1 MEIQQET
8 TMISKEII
16 INRKRWYDNNGYEYE
31 PFEQFVATVSKT
43 MEMLLNH
50 GYEEV
55 NVVYK
60 RRIVAI
66 VTYNKII

>member
-1 MEIQQET
+1 
-8 TMISKEII
+8 MISKEII

>member
-1 MEIQQET
+1 MT
-8 TMISKEII
+8 PKEITI
-16 INRKRWYDNNGYEYE
+16 YRKRLYDNNGSKYE

-66 VTYNKII
+66 VTFNKII

>member
-1 MEIQQET
+1 MT
-8 TMISKEII
+8 SKEITI
-16 INRKRWYDNNGYEYE
+16 YRKRLYDNNGYEYE

-66 VTYNKII
+66 VTFNKIK

>member
-1 MEIQQET
+1 MVP
-8 TMISKEII
+8 KEITI
-16 INRKRWYDNNGYEYE
+16 YRKRWYNKNGYEYE

-43 MEMLLNH
+43 MEMLLNQ

-60 RRIVAI
+60 RGIVAI
-66 VTYNKII
+66 VTFNKII

>member
-1 MEIQQET
+1 MT
-8 TMISKEII
+8 SKEITI
-16 INRKRWYDNNGYEYE
+16 PRKHRYDDNGFKYE

-43 MEMLLNH
+43 MEMLLNS

-60 RRIVAI
+60 RGVVAI
-66 VTYNKII
+66 VTFNKID